1 MIRHKMCYVSYAQ
14 VCANLALLITIRNR
28 YNDNHHHRQNPS
40 TEILHTARQRQR
52 QLKAAPSQDTDT
64 PPGKNG
70 TNSL

>member
-14 VCANLALLITIRNR
+14 VCANLALLIPYEIDTATIIT
-28 YNDNHHHRQNPS
+28 
-40 TEILHTARQRQR
+40 TEIPHTARQRQR